1 MLPTPGRFIDTR
13 MSSLAMTDLLS
24 HYLATRDKHPVAI
37 ETVGKKVVKPSEGMN
52 IWCGEV

>member
-24 HYLATRDKHPVAI
+24 HYLATRDKHSVAI